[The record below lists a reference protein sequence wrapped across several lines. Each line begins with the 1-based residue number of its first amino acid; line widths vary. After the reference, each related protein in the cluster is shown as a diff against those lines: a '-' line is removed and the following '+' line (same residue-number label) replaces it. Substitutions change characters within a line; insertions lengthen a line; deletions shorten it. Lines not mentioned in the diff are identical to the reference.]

1 MDSKLGPCWWVEDDL
16 CSHCQ
21 VRGYHRRTMIRL
33 VASYVI
39 MGLVMFFAGEAYWS
53 LHHGGF

>member
-1 MDSKLGPCWWVEDDL
+1 
-16 CSHCQ
+16 
-21 VRGYHRRTMIRL
+21 MIRL